1 MRHYSQAK
9 GVERM
14 LMEALAASVSVGLG
28 CGTCCGS
35 SASSFLTV
43 YILTEGGG
51 FKSSMKHVGSYF
63 LGKILAVCAI
73 CALTSAIGKVFIDDN
88 GMIGGFNLH
97 HLVSDLSVVSQSQ
110 TRLQKMRRQVLCK
123 AQDSPDPILLC
134 RAGLRRLSVCSADD
148 GSRLRDV
155 VVAACGCFA
164 RRRVCTGKLPDA
176 HAGCFRLIGSAQRQ
190 DQQTARQG
198 DAVCAVNGIYPVF
211 DPCSRIA
218 VLV

>member
-1 MRHYSQAK
+1 
-9 GVERM
+9 M

-35 SASSFLTV
+35 SASSFLAV

-97 HLVSDLSVVSQSQ
+97 HLVSWVMIVSALFLIY
-110 TRLQKMRRQVLCK
+110 RWFRNRKPDCK
-123 AQDSPDPILLC
+123 KCGGKCSSPDPILLC

-148 GSRLRDV
+148 GSRLRDA
-155 VVAACGCFA
+155 VVAACGCSA
-164 RRRVCTGKLPDA
+164 RRRVRTGKLPDA

-211 DPCSRIA
+211 NPCSRIT

>member
-1 MRHYSQAK
+1 
-9 GVERM
+9 M

-35 SASSFLTV
+35 SASSFLAV

-97 HLVSDLSVVSQSQ
+97 HLVSWVMIASAMFLSI
-110 TRLQKMRRQVLCK
+110 CE
-123 AQDSPDPILLC
+123 
-134 RAGLRRLSVCSADD
+134 
-148 GSRLRDV
+148 
-155 VVAACGCFA
+155 
-164 RRRVCTGKLPDA
+164 
-176 HAGCFRLIGSAQRQ
+176 
-190 DQQTARQG
+190 
-198 DAVCAVNGIYPVF
+198 
-211 DPCSRIA
+211 
-218 VLV
+218 